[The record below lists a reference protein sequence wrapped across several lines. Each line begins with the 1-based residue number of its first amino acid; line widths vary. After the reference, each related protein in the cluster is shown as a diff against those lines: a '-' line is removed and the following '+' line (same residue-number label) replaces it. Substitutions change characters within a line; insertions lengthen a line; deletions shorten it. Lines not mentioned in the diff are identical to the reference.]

1 MQQLYSNSNLFFIV
15 VQQIQEFKITG
26 LVIGYPLELTGFQGK
41 QVCCL
46 WFLCHAVYASFLIYK
61 SSDWA
66 LPKIAT
72 FQLFKN

>member
-1 MQQLYSNSNLFFIV
+1 M

-46 WFLCHAVYASFLIYK
+46 WFLCHAVFASFLIYK
-61 SSDWA
+61 SSGWA
-66 LPKIAT
+66 PPKIAI
-72 FQLFKN
+72 FQLSQG